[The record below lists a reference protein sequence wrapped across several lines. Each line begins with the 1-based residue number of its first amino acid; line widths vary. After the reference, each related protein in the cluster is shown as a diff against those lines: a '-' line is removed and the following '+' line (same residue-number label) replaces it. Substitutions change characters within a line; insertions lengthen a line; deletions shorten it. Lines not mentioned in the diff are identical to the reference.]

1 MTRGQYFALCLIG
14 GIAIL
19 AYITAVRLKIEPI

>member
-1 MTRGQYFALCLIG
+1 MKTLFSYILSTMAGLCLVG

-19 AYITAVRLKIEPI
+19 SGGRE

>member
-1 MTRGQYFALCLIG
+1 MKALFSYVFFTMAGLCLIG

-19 AYITAVRLKIEPI
+19 SGGRE